1 MTVTPRSL
9 LSRASQRRSRP
20 RRTTSRLRGRGRCG
34 GVRQCGAGGAGVQ
47 KVHRAEV
54 QEGSSGCVEVEEF
67 TVEAEAAAEAE
78 EEEEVVVVVAEK
90 EEEEEVAVAAEAEE
104 EACVHGK

>member
-1 MTVTPRSL
+1 M
-9 LSRASQRRSRP
+9 
-20 RRTTSRLRGRGRCG
+20 
-34 GVRQCGAGGAGVQ
+34 RQCGAGGAGVQ

-78 EEEEVVVVVAEK
+78 EEEEEEVVVVVAEK

>member
-1 MTVTPRSL
+1 M
-9 LSRASQRRSRP
+9 
-20 RRTTSRLRGRGRCG
+20 
-34 GVRQCGAGGAGVQ
+34 RQCGAGGAGVQ

-54 QEGSSGCVEVEEF
+54 QEGSSGRVEVEEF

>member
-1 MTVTPRSL
+1 M
-9 LSRASQRRSRP
+9 
-20 RRTTSRLRGRGRCG
+20 
-34 GVRQCGAGGAGVQ
+34 RQCGAGGAGVQ

-78 EEEEVVVVVAEK
+78 EEEAVVVVAEK